1 MDRYF
6 RWLAAAGGLLVALS
20 VDGAAYAQ
28 KQGGVLKIYFFDSPA
43 SVSIHEETTAAGQG
57 PVMGVFNNLVLYKQ
71 DVPQSGMQSNVP
83 DLASEWSWDEDKA
96 QLTFRLREG
105 VKWHDGK
112 PFTAKDVQCTWDLLA
127 GKLNEKLRVNP
138 RKAWYRNLEEV
149 TTNGDYEV
157 TFHLKRPQP
166 AFIAL
171 LASGFSPVYPCHVSP
186 RDMRSHPI
194 GTGPF
199 KFVEFKPNE
208 SIKVT
213 RNPDYWKKGQPYLD
227 GIEYQIIKNV
237 STGVLAFVA
246 GKVDMTSPYYLQVPV
261 LKDVKDQAPEAT
273 CELVPVNV
281 NRNVMMNREAPPFNN
296 PDLRRA
302 IALSLDRKAFV
313 DTLTLGKGDLGGVMQ
328 PPPEGIWGMPPEMLK
343 TLPGYDPDVPKNRAE
358 ARKIMEKLG
367 YRPDKRLEIKVSTR
381 NVQPYRDAAIIL
393 IDQLKEIYINGE
405 LEVVDT
411 VQWFPKVMR
420 GDYTVGL
427 NLTGNGLDD
436 PDQTLYENFTC
447 GAEGNYDRYCNPEI
461 DKMVDR
467 QSMEFDQKKRKEL
480 VWAIERKLA
489 EDAARPILWH
499 NRTGT
504 CWHPY
509 VKGYTAMVN
518 SVYNGWRFEDVWL
531 DR

>member
-1 MDRYF
+1 MTRRSIHPWATF
-6 RWLAAAGGLLVALS
+6 GAAVVALS
-20 VDGAAYAQ
+20 APAMAE
-28 KQGGVLKIYFFDSPA
+28 KHGGILRSYSIDSPA
-43 SVSIHEETTAAGQG
+43 SLSIHEEVTIYALR
-57 PVMGVFNNLVLYKQ
+57 PVMGVFNNLVMYDQHVKQ
-71 DVPQSGMQSNVP
+71 NSMASIVP
-83 DLASEWSWDEDKA
+83 DLAASWSWDEDGVR
-96 QLTFRLREG
+96 LTFKLHEG
-105 VKWHDGK
+105 VKWHDSQ
-112 PFTAKDVQCTWDLLA
+112 PFTARDVKCTWDLLQ
-127 GKLNEKLRVNP
+127 GKTSEKLRINP

-149 TTNGDYEV
+149 TTNGDFEAA
-157 TFHLKRPQP
+157 FRLKRPQP

-213 RNPDYWKKGQPYLD
+213 RNPDYWKKDRPYLV
-227 GIEYQIIKNV
+227 GIEYTIIKNV

-246 GKVDMTSPYYLQVPV
+246 GKFDMTSPYFLQVPV
-261 LKDVKDQAPEAT
+261 VSDVKNQAPEAI
-273 CELVPVNV
+273 CNLVPVNV
-281 NRNVMMNREAPPFNN
+281 NRNVMMNRDMPPFND

-302 IALSLDRKAFV
+302 MALSLDRKAFV

-328 PPPEGIWGMPPEMLK
+328 PPPEGIWGMPPETLK

-381 NVQPYRDAAIIL
+381 NVAPYRDAAIIL
-393 IDQLKEIYINGE
+393 IDQLKEIYIDGE
-405 LEVVDT
+405 LDVVDT

-420 GDYTVGL
+420 GDYTVAL

-447 GAEGNYDRYCNPEI
+447 GAEGNYDRYCNPEL
-461 DKMVDR
+461 DKMVDQ

>member
-1 MDRYF
+1 M
-6 RWLAAAGGLLVALS
+6 
-20 VDGAAYAQ
+20 
-28 KQGGVLKIYFFDSPA
+28 
-43 SVSIHEETTAAGQG
+43 SIHEETTAAGQG
-57 PVMGVFNNLVLYKQ
+57 PMMGVFNNLVLYRQ
-71 DVPQSGMQSNVP
+71 DVPQSGLQSIVP
-83 DLASEWSWDEDKA
+83 DLASDWSWDEDKT
-96 QLTFRLREG
+96 QLSFRLREG
-105 VKWHDGK
+105 VNWHDGK

-127 GKLNEKLRVNP
+127 GKSSEKLRINP

-213 RNPDYWKKGQPYLD
+213 RNPDYWKKDRPYLD
-227 GIEYQIIKNV
+227 GIEYTIIKNV

-246 GKVDMTSPYYLQVPV
+246 GKFDMTSPYFLQVPV
-261 LKDVKDQAPEAT
+261 VSDVKNQAPEAI
-273 CELVPVNV
+273 CNLVPVNV
-281 NRNVMMNREAPPFNN
+281 NRNVMMNRDMPPFND

-302 IALSLDRKAFV
+302 MALSLDRKAFV

-328 PPPEGIWGMPPEMLK
+328 PPPEGIWGMPPEMLR
-343 TLPGYDPDVPKNRAE
+343 TLPGYDPDVQRNRVE
-358 ARKIMEKLG
+358 ARQIMEKLG
-367 YRPDKRLEIKVSTR
+367 YRPNKRLSIKVSTR
-381 NVQPYRDAAIIL
+381 NVAPYRDAAIIL
-393 IDQLKEIYINGE
+393 IDQLKEIYIDGE
-405 LEVVDT
+405 LEPVDT
-411 VQWFPKVMR
+411 VQWYPKVMR
-420 GDYTVGL
+420 GDYAVGL

-447 GAEGNYDRYCNPEI
+447 GAEGNYDRYCNPEL

-504 CWHPY
+504 CWQPY
-509 VKGYTAMVN
+509 VKGYTLMVN
-518 SVYNGWRFEDVWL
+518 SVYNGWRMEDVWL
-531 DR
+531 DK